1 MSDKHTS
8 LTPIIVGSVIAL
20 IGILTGLYIADNA
33 REQLAQANAASQA
46 EEELAP
52 EATDRQPF
60 ATETEAEEMP
70 ELPPMD
76 PVDTYVVEEEVVPEV
91 PEVPEVTEV
100 AKTPTV
106 EDSVDDASATDIP
119 AEPVE
124 VDDFEE
130 VSPEEIEEAMPQE
143 ADVQ

>member
-46 EEELAP
+46 EEKLAP

-76 PVDTYVVEEEVVPEV
+76 PVDTYVVEEEVV

-130 VSPEEIEEAMPQE
+130 VSPEEIEQAMPQE
-143 ADVQ
+143 ADAQ

>member
-76 PVDTYVVEEEVVPEV
+76 PVETYVAEEEVV

-106 EDSVDDASATDIP
+106 EDSIDDASATDIP

-130 VSPEEIEEAMPQE
+130 VSPEEIEQAMPQE
-143 ADVQ
+143 ADAQ

>member
-1 MSDKHTS
+1 M
-8 LTPIIVGSVIAL
+8 

-76 PVDTYVVEEEVVPEV
+76 PVETYVVEEEVV

-106 EDSVDDASATDIP
+106 EDSIDDASATDIP

-130 VSPEEIEEAMPQE
+130 VSPEEIEQAMPQE
-143 ADVQ
+143 ADAQ